1 MKKQEAREILGVK
14 EGDDESK
21 IKKAYRKLALKN
33 HPDKNKGTEESK
45 RKFQQISEAYK
56 CLTDPKYME
65 DNMDDMDGF
74 SMDEEEL
81 FAMFNMMF
89 GFGDDG
95 FGGHGLHMGGNM
107 FDLFSFMDD
116 FGGQTDA
123 GFFGNNS
130 SGLSGGAGMIDLPN
144 VEDLTPEEMR
154 EAEKYVNNIFDALK
168 TLRCREKYVS
178 NIFDVTQNTKMLVF
192 ADT

>member
-74 SMDEEEL
+74 SMDEEDHITSTNYML
-81 FAMFNMMF
+81 FHYRVYRKKKRIHVHTYNPAPR
-89 GFGDDG
+89 
-95 FGGHGLHMGGNM
+95 
-107 FDLFSFMDD
+107 
-116 FGGQTDA
+116 T
-123 GFFGNNS
+123 
-130 SGLSGGAGMIDLPN
+130 
-144 VEDLTPEEMR
+144 V
-154 EAEKYVNNIFDALK
+154 
-168 TLRCREKYVS
+168 
-178 NIFDVTQNTKMLVF
+178 
-192 ADT
+192 